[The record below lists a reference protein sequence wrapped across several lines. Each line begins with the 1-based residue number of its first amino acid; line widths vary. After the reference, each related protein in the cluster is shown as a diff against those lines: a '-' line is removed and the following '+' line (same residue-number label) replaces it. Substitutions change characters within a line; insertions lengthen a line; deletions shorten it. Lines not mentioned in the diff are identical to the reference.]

1 MQRTYTYTCTYTLCM
16 RACVLACV
24 LACVPAYAHWRGLL
38 FALRVQHPIPPNQP
52 HAPPCLL
59 TLLAGMCCAP
69 TCVIPCAAS
78 RVANV
83 RRRLGLGWHGTQRAV
98 TRNFPSPPLP
108 SPEAVEQP
116 HRSWRVSGS
125 RTLLR
130 APRASRGASHSRQP
144 KEHTVPSSHPGRLR
158 RLPEEVARRRAERPS
173 PRSRRLCRRQRRVRS
188 RCRATRQSG
197 PSSSSYCAATA
208 TN

>member
-1 MQRTYTYTCTYTLCM
+1 M
-16 RACVLACV
+16 RACIRALA
-24 LACVPAYAHWRGLL
+24 RSS
-38 FALRVQHPIPPNQP
+38 LRVARAAPHPPKPTSRTP
-52 HAPPCLL
+52 LCLL
-59 TLLAGMCCAP
+59 ALLAGMCCAP